1 MPLLWDAPTHSLPP
15 LSPILPISSLNQSPS
30 RKTRRLISAICRGGA
45 LSFFLIATACLSTG
59 YLALV
64 LWSGRQGSLAD
75 RRCSSIPPLVSC
87 PGSSTPH
94 LISSALQLGSSAPPP
109 QRKHDDDY
117 LGLEELRDVVAKTKG
132 YFVRDY
138 SLALGWNN
146 VRCYRHHKFQTYN

>member
-1 MPLLWDAPTHSLPP
+1 MPSLWDAPTHSLPP
-15 LSPILPISSLNQSPS
+15 LSPILPISSHNQSPS
-30 RKTRRLISAICRGGA
+30 GKTRRLIPAICRGGA

-64 LWSGRQGSLAD
+64 LWSGRHGPPD
-75 RRCSSIPPLVSC
+75 PMCSSAPPLVSS

-94 LISSALQLGSSAPPP
+94 LISSAPQLVASSPSS

-117 LGLEELRDVVAKTKG
+117 LDLEELRVIVAKTKG

-138 SLALGWNN
+138 SLGLGWNN
-146 VRCYRHHKFQTYN
+146 VRCHRHHKFRTYT